1 MIKYYE
7 IGKEREENDITG
19 DKKKGILMGILIG
32 CVVTAGLFGIWS
44 KVKDFEFGKK
54 ETEYEHVIMGWDYLA
69 DKKFVSEKSAE
80 SGYNTVA
87 PLWYKIEG
95 SKSDIDGVRLK
106 ITSDSEY
113 VNLAHKNGYKVWAM
127 LSDGFS
133 PTRSRL
139 IFENEDKMN
148 SIIDTI
154 VEDVD
159 AKGIDGVN
167 VDFEGDGRKN
177 REGFTRFVSI
187 LSQKLKESGKVIS
200 VDVTG
205 YDSYSLSSYYD
216 RAELSKMCD
225 YIILMGYD
233 EHWSGSKVAGSVSS
247 IGWVKGN
254 IESTLEEVPPEKLV
268 LGIPFYTRTWRV
280 VEGQGVEVTNAF
292 VNVRKAPSTDGE
304 KLASVK
310 KGTFYKLLGSVDG
323 EEIAGSSKWYSINY
337 NGSEAYVH
345 SKYVSALD
353 YGNEGRASSKAHA
366 IRIQN
371 NMLKEKNMQVA
382 LDEASGQNIA
392 VYENG
397 DGSLTKIW
405 LEDETAIKKRMEI
418 VKELGLAGVSA
429 WRLGY
434 EDESTWKHVVEGL
447 YGEK

>member
-1 MIKYYE
+1 M
-7 IGKEREENDITG
+7 
-19 DKKKGILMGILIG
+19 
-32 CVVTAGLFGIWS
+32 TAGLFGIWN
-44 KVKDFEFGKK
+44 KVKDFEIAKK

-69 DKKFVSEKSAE
+69 DKKFVSEKSSEA
-80 SGYNTVA
+80 GYNTVA

-95 SKSDIDGVRLK
+95 SKSDIDGVRLQVS
-106 ITSDSEY
+106 SDSEY

-154 VEDVD
+154 VEDVV
-159 AKGIDGVN
+159 AKNIDGVN

-187 LSQKLKESGKVIS
+187 LSQKLKENGKVIS

-216 RAELSKMCD
+216 RAALSKMCD

-254 IESTLEEVPPEKLV
+254 IEKTLEEVPPEKLV

-292 VNVRKAPSTDGE
+292 VNVRSAPSTDGK

-310 KGTFYKLLGSVDG
+310 KGTFYKLLGIVEG
-323 EEIAGSSKWYSINY
+323 EEIAGSSKWYGINY

-345 SKYVSALD
+345 SKYVSASD

-371 NMLKEKNMQVA
+371 NMLKEKDMEVA

-405 LEDETAIKKRMEI
+405 LEDETAIKARMEF

-434 EDESTWKHVVEGL
+434 EDDSTWKHVVEGL

>member
-19 DKKKGILMGILIG
+19 EKKKGILVGLLIG
-32 CVVTAGLFGIWS
+32 CLVTTGLFGIWN
-44 KVKDFEFGKK
+44 KVKNFDFGKK
-54 ETEYEHVIMGWDYLA
+54 KVDYEHVIMGWDYLA
-69 DKKFVSEKSAE
+69 DRKFVSQKSSE
-80 SGYNTVA
+80 TGYNTVA

-95 SKSDIDGVRLK
+95 SKNNIDGVKLK
-106 ITSDSEY
+106 VTSDSEY
-113 VNLAHKNGYKVWAM
+113 VSLAHKNGYRVWAM

-133 PTRSRL
+133 PTRSKL

-154 VEDVD
+154 VADVVEKD
-159 AKGIDGVN
+159 IDGVN

-177 REGFTRFVSI
+177 REGFTKFIGV
-187 LSQKLKESGKVIS
+187 LSQKLKENGKVIS

-205 YDSYSLSSYYD
+205 YDSYNLSSYYD
-216 RAELSKMCD
+216 REALSQTCD

-247 IGWVKGN
+247 IEWVKGN
-254 IESTLEEVPPEKLV
+254 IESTLEEVPPEKFV

-292 VNVRKAPSTDGE
+292 VNVRSTPSTEGK

-310 KGTFYKLLGSVDG
+310 KGTFYKLLGSENG
-323 EEIAGSSKWYSINY
+323 EKISGNSKWYKINY

-345 SKYVSALD
+345 SKYVRALD

-371 NMLKEKNMQVA
+371 KMLSEKSMNVEF
-382 LDEASGQNIA
+382 DEQSGQNIA

-405 LEDETAIKKRMEI
+405 LEDETAIKARMDL
-418 VKELGLAGVSA
+418 VKELGLGGISA

-434 EDESTWKHVVEGL
+434 EDESTWKYIVEGL